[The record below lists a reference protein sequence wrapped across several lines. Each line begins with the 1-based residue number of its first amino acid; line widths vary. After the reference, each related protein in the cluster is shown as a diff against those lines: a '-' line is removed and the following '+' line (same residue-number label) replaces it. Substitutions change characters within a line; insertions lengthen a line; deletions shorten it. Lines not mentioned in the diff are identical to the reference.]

1 MTVEILRF
9 DGPLGGPVILNARWR
24 LIDGEGKE
32 VTLKAVA
39 LSEPVTD
46 ASYAALVA
54 AHGRL
59 LTAMSRDIAAEIRS
73 RGQ

>member
-1 MTVEILRF
+1 MV
-9 DGPLGGPVILNARWR
+9 LNARWR
-24 LIDGEGKE
+24 LLDGDGKE

-59 LTAMSRDIAAEIRS
+59 LAAMSRDIAAEIRTHNA
-73 RGQ
+73 R